1 MTRSFPAVIGA
12 VVVAVL
18 LVVLVFQVASLREEV
33 TAARDEA
40 AAAAAGADRLQY
52 DLEAVQAAVDAL
64 GDELASLPR
73 DGVVPTDSSGL
84 ILERMDE
91 IRDRVAELAGR
102 VDDICRNA
110 PIDLC

>member
-1 MTRSFPAVIGA
+1 MQRSLSIAVGA
-12 VVVAVL
+12 IIAVL
-18 LVVLVFQVASLREEV
+18 LVVLVFQFAGLRAEV
-33 TAARDEA
+33 TAARDQA
-40 AAAAAGADRLQY
+40 TAAGATAERLRT
-52 DLEAVQAAVDAL
+52 DLDTLQAAVDAL